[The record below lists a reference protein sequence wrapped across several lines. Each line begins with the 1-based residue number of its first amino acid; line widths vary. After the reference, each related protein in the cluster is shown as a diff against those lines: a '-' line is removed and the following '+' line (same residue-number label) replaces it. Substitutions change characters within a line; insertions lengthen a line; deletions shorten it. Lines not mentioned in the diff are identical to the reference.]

1 MKQEPSAPT
10 PLTIPC
16 HLLSC
21 YFVLFPSLLC
31 YFKSTSDTSNL
42 PVTHGSDSIVSVF
55 SFSYFLIF
63 LLVFKLVP
71 AMCVEILEVLYV
83 VFPQKTFTWSPYKEF
98 EERRTRQFNQAMSWF
113 EAGTQV
119 FSGPDQ
125 PWYVSDAKLQPFK
138 FRLISGVACQGLFF
152 LECSTPTF
160 ACQLCVT
167 TQTSAQPFCSFHS
180 QLLNIWQTPWE
191 NGREHVLLFSTFFL
205 SGNLAPHIR
214 LPLCLSNASKHFL
227 IPILKF
233 LTGRMLCYC

>member
-1 MKQEPSAPT
+1 M
-10 PLTIPC
+10 
-16 HLLSC
+16 
-21 YFVLFPSLLC
+21 
-31 YFKSTSDTSNL
+31 
-42 PVTHGSDSIVSVF
+42 
-55 SFSYFLIF
+55 
-63 LLVFKLVP
+63 
-71 AMCVEILEVLYV
+71 
-83 VFPQKTFTWSPYKEF
+83 
-98 EERRTRQFNQAMSWF
+98 
-113 EAGTQV
+113 

-125 PWYVSDAKLQPFK
+125 PWCVSDAKLQPFK

-205 SGNLAPHIR
+205 SGNLAPQIC

-227 IPILKF
+227 IPIFKF
-233 LTGRMLCYC
+233 LTGRMLCYCYLVIARRGLHPSQGFCDTNMRNVICLREYCSVGVQ